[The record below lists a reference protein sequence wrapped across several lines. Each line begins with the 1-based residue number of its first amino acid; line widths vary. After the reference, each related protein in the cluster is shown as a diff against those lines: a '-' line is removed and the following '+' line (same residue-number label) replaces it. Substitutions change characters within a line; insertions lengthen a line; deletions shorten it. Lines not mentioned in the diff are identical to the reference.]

1 MSSFKRFN
9 SSNNSTDHNGNEAFE
24 EGTLTWDSGNGLR
37 LHDGYT
43 SGGNSVGG
51 FSGNFYDLNN
61 RPSGTTALSDLIGG
75 SSSINTGKFYQQTST
90 GQSDWGWAVPVWKSG
105 VNVSNP
111 EVSTPFLTISYY
123 GQEVRIVNTSG
134 ANNAYMYQGRKI
146 TADGTVTQLTQ
157 TSLSINAADHHTIT
171 SLSAVGDMVILDA
184 LYDPSNNVV
193 YRVTVMMAWSGT
205 THGQVSI
212 EQIL

>member
-43 SGGNSVGG
+43 GGGNSVGG
-51 FSGNFYDLNN
+51 NN
-61 RPSGTTALSDLIGG
+61 YSGTSAIHDMVFGGG
-75 SSSINTGKFYQQTST
+75 SSANNGKFLQQVNTN
-90 GQSDWGWAVPVWKSG
+90 QVQWGDGVRLWKSG
-105 VNVSNP
+105 INVTNP
-111 EVSTPFLTISYY
+111 EVSTPFLTITYY

-157 TSLSINAADHHTIT
+157 TSLSINAADFHTIT
-171 SLSAVGDMVILDA
+171 SLSAVGDVVILDA

-212 EQIL
+212 EQIM